1 MRPRKRMAIL
11 LGIDTGG
18 TYTDAVLYDEDR
30 AEDRVIASA
39 KALTTKDDLA
49 IGIGGAVAAVL
60 AQAQMEG
67 AAVSLASI
75 STTLAT
81 NALVEGQGRRV
92 CLVFIGFDEADLGRA
107 GLDDALAGDPAIVI
121 PGGYKATGEERA
133 PLDLDALADRLEP
146 IFDSVDSFCVVA
158 IFGGRNPSHEVAVR
172 DMIRARYGKPVTCG
186 HELSNALHGPRNAV
200 TCVLNGRLI
209 GMISDLIA
217 ATEVTLA
224 AHGIAAPIM
233 LVRGDGSLVSAEFA
247 KLRPIETILSGP
259 AASLI
264 GAAELTGQTDA
275 LISDIGGTTTD
286 IAVLRDGRPTLS
298 AEGARVGGHRT
309 MVDAVEMFTHGL
321 GGDSQVR
328 VDEQAFEGGLI
339 LGPRRSI
346 PVSLLAIEHGA
357 IVHEAL
363 DRQIRAT
370 IIGELD
376 GRFLIPVGVPGQ
388 GLSRAEEEIL
398 QELGDVPAP
407 SDKIVTGRVRM
418 SAMERLIARGYV
430 RQCGL
435 TPSDAS
441 HVLGLHSAW
450 DDEAA
455 QKAATLFAR
464 KRNRKGQLV
473 ASHAAALS
481 QAVIDKLTRRSAEVL
496 LEAALTKD
504 GVSAEG
510 SPLIGAALD
519 GHQGNARIDIG
530 VDLPVIGLGASA
542 ATYYPAI
549 ATMLGAPSIVPKYAE
564 VANAVGAVAG
574 RIRIERTLIITQPQA
589 DAYRVHT
596 VDDPPDFTDLEK
608 AKAFAFET
616 LRGNV
621 IAEAEAA
628 GAAEIESRVSYAEK
642 APDIGGQVMFIEGV
656 VTAQATGRPR
666 FS

>member
-1 MRPRKRMAIL
+1 MAIL

-39 KALTTKDDLA
+39 KALTTKHDLA

-60 AQAQMEG
+60 SDAGIEG
-67 AAVSLASI
+67 PAVSLTSI

-92 CLVFIGFDEADLGRA
+92 GLVFIGFDEADLGRA
-107 GLDDALAGDPAIVI
+107 GLDEALGGDPVLVT

-133 PLDLDALADRLEP
+133 PLKLDLVQSFVDDVVEVVDAFA
-146 IFDSVDSFCVVA
+146 VVA
-158 IFGGRNPSHEVAVR
+158 IFGGRNPAHEIAVR
-172 DMIRARYGKPVTCG
+172 DMIRARTSLPVTCG
-186 HELSNALHGPRNAV
+186 HELSNALHGPRNAL
-200 TCVLNGRLI
+200 TCVLNARLI

-217 ATEVTLA
+217 ATEAVLFGQ
-224 AHGIAAPIM
+224 GIAAPLM
-233 LVRGDGSLVSAEFA
+233 LVRGDGSLVSADFA

-286 IAVLRDGRPTLS
+286 IAVLRGGRPALS
-298 AEGARVGGHRT
+298 PEGARVGGHRT

-328 VDEQAFEGGLI
+328 IDEQAFQGGLI
-339 LGPRRSI
+339 LGPRRVI
-346 PVSLLAIEHGA
+346 PVSLLAVDHAEL
-357 IVHEAL
+357 VHEAL

-370 IIGELD
+370 ILGELD
-376 GRFLIPVGVPGQ
+376 GRFLIPVGTVS
-388 GLSRAEEEIL
+388 GLPKAEAELLED
-398 QELGDVPAP
+398 LGDTPAP
-407 SDKIVTGRVRM
+407 ADQIVNGRVRLN
-418 SAMERLIARGYV
+418 AMERLVARGLV
-430 RQCGL
+430 RLSGL

-441 HVLGLHSAW
+441 HVLGLHEAW
-450 DDEAA
+450 DTEAA

-464 KRNRKGQLV
+464 KRNRKGGLI
-473 ASHAAALS
+473 AADGAALS
-481 QAVIDKLTRRSAEVL
+481 QVVIDTLTRRSAEVL

-504 GVSAEG
+504 GLPAET
-510 SPLIGAALD
+510 SPLIGAALR
-519 GHQGNARIDIG
+519 GHSGNARIDIG

-549 ATMLGAPSIVPKYAE
+549 AKMLGAPSIVPKYAE

-574 RIRIERTLIITQPQA
+574 RIRIERTLIITSPNP

-596 VDDPPDFTDLEK
+596 ADDPPDFRELEA
-608 AKAFAFET
+608 AKKFALDT
-616 LRGNV
+616 LRAGV

-628 GAAEIESRVSYAEK
+628 GAAEIETRVEYSEK
-642 APDIGGQVMFIEGV
+642 APDIGGQTLFVEGV

-666 FS
+666 F

>member
-1 MRPRKRMAIL
+1 MAIL

-30 AEDRVIASA
+30 AENRVTASA
-39 KALTTKDDLA
+39 KSLTTKHDLT

-60 AQAQMEG
+60 DEAG
-67 AAVSLASI
+67 ASGSDISLVSI

-92 CLVFIGFDEADLGRA
+92 CLIFLGFDEADLGRA
-107 GLDDALAGDPAIVI
+107 GLDEALGGDPAILA
-121 PGGYKATGEERA
+121 PGGYKATGDQRA
-133 PLDLDALADRLEP
+133 PLDLPALEP
-146 IFDSVDSFCVVA
+146 RIMAVADEVEAFAVVA
-158 IFGGRNPSHEVAVR
+158 IFGGRNPAHEIAVR
-172 DMIRARYGKPVTCG
+172 DMIRSKTDKPVTCG

-200 TCVLNGRLI
+200 TCVLNARLI
-209 GMISDLIA
+209 GMISDLIV
-217 ATEVTLA
+217 ATETTLST
-224 AHGIAAPIM
+224 HGIKAPLM

-264 GAAELTGQTDA
+264 GAAELTGESDA

-286 IAVLRDGRPTLS
+286 IAVLRGGRPTLS
-298 AEGARVGGHRT
+298 PEGARVGGHRT

-321 GGDSQVR
+321 GGDSQVH
-328 VDEQAFEGGLI
+328 VDDQAFEGGLI
-339 LGPRRSI
+339 LGHRRVI
-346 PVSLLAIEHGA
+346 PVSLLAVDHGRM
-357 IVHEAL
+357 VHEAL
-363 DRQIRAT
+363 DRQLRST
-370 IIGELD
+370 ILGELD
-376 GRFLIPVGVPGQ
+376 GRFLIPIGTPAA
-388 GLSRAEEEIL
+388 GLNKAEKEVLED
-398 QELGDVPAP
+398 LGDAPAAA
-407 SDKIVTGRVRM
+407 DEIVTGRVRM
-418 SAMERLIARGYV
+418 NAMQRLVARGFV

-441 HVLGLHSAW
+441 HVLGLHEAW
-450 DDEAA
+450 DTDAA
-455 QKAATLFAR
+455 QKAAELFAR
-464 KRNRKGQLV
+464 KRNRKGQLI
-473 ASHAAALS
+473 ANDGPALA

-504 GVSAEG
+504 GIAVEASA
-510 SPLIGAALD
+510 LVAAALD

-542 ATYYPAI
+542 ATYYPGI
-549 ATMLGAPSIVPKYAE
+549 AKMLRAPSIVPQHAE

-574 RIRIERTLIITQPQA
+574 RIRIERVLIITQPSA
-589 DAYRVHT
+589 DTYRVHT
-596 VDDPPDFTDLEK
+596 ADDPPDFHQLAA
-608 AKAFAFET
+608 AKDFAFT
-616 LRGNV
+616 ALREGV

-628 GAAEIESRVSYAEK
+628 GAVEIESSIDYEEK
-642 APDIGGQVMFIEGV
+642 APDIGGQIMFVEGK

>member
-1 MRPRKRMAIL
+1 MAIL

-18 TYTDAVLYDEDR
+18 TYTDAVLYDED
-30 AEDRVIASA
+30 APKDRVIASA
-39 KALTTKDDLA
+39 KALTTKHDLS
-49 IGIGGAVAAVL
+49 IGIGGAVTAVL
-60 AQAQMEG
+60 ADSGISG
-67 AAVSLASI
+67 ADVSLASI

-92 CLVFIGFDEADLGRA
+92 CLIFLGFDEADLGRA
-107 GLDDALAGDPAIVI
+107 GLDDALGSDPAIVA
-121 PGGYKATGEERA
+121 PGGYKATGEQRA
-133 PLDLDALADRLEP
+133 PLDIVALRPKIDAVSE
-146 IFDSVDSFCVVA
+146 SVDAFAVVA
-158 IFGGRNPSHEVAVR
+158 IFGGRNPAHEIAVR
-172 DMIRARYGKPVTCG
+172 DMIREQTGKPVTCG

-200 TCVLNGRLI
+200 TCVLNARLI

-217 ATEVTLA
+217 ATENSLT
-224 AHGIAAPIM
+224 AHGISAPLM

-264 GAAELTGQTDA
+264 GAAELTGETDA

-339 LGPRRSI
+339 LGPRRVI
-346 PVSLLAIEHGA
+346 PVSLLAVEHGPM
-357 IVHEAL
+357 VHATL

-376 GRFLIPVGVPGQ
+376 GRFLIPVGVSTAS
-388 GLSRAEEEIL
+388 LSKAEQEVLE
-398 QELGDVPAP
+398 ELGSKPKPA
-407 SDKIVTGRVRM
+407 DEIITGRVRTN
-418 SAMERLIARGYV
+418 AMERLVAQGLV
-430 RQCGL
+430 RLSGV

-441 HVLGLHSAW
+441 HVLGLHDAW
-450 DDEAA
+450 DGIAA
-455 QKAATLFAR
+455 QKAAKLFAR
-464 KRNRKGQLV
+464 KRNRKGQLI
-473 ASHAAALS
+473 APDEKAIS

-496 LEAALTKD
+496 LEAALSKD
-504 GVSAEG
+504 GIATDA
-510 SPLIGAALD
+510 SPLITAALN
-519 GHQGNARIDIG
+519 GHHGNARIDIG

-542 ATYYPAI
+542 ATYYPEI
-549 ATMLGAPSIVPKYAE
+549 AKMLRAPSIVPKHAE

-574 RIRIERTLIITQPQA
+574 RIRIERTLIITQPHA

-596 VDDPPDFTDLEK
+596 ADDPPDFRDLEA
-608 AKAFAFET
+608 AKEFASGR
-616 LRGNV
+616 LREQV
-621 IAEAEAA
+621 IAEALAA
-628 GAAEIESRVSYAEK
+628 GAAEIESSVDYTEK
-642 APDIGGQVMFIEGV
+642 APDIGGQILFVEGV
-656 VTAQATGRPR
+656 VTACATGRPK
-666 FS
+666 FF